1 MGGANIICSD
11 KTGTLTR
18 NEMYWTSFWNGK
30 DYKIFDAEKNECK
43 KFEDF
48 TSEESLPF
56 FLNTVILNSK
66 EDPKENLGNP
76 TEMAL
81 LKYYHLLNLDV
92 VSYRE

>member
-18 NEMYWTSFWNGK
+18 NEMFWIKFWNVK
-30 DYKIFDAEKNECK
+30 EINIFNSEKNTPK

-48 TSEESLPF
+48 VDPKCKDI
-56 FLNTVILNSK
+56 FLQTILLNSD
-66 EDPKENLGNP
+66 EDPLSKTGNP

-81 LKYYHLLNLDV
+81 LKYFNF
-92 VSYRE
+92 